1 MQYITAA
8 HGTLMDFVVRWADP
22 GEYSKI
28 NAIPNRCKVKQ
39 IEQYLM
45 VLINKHCKKKQHE
58 IYVIYNIYRYPIV
71 SNYIAPV

>member
-45 VLINKHCKKKQHE
+45 VLIKIKPNIVKKQHE
-58 IYVIYNIYRYPIV
+58 IYLAIYLYPIV
-71 SNYIAPV
+71 SNT